1 MGEKEKGFKSFVP
14 EEYEQDKRRAYESLL
29 GIADAL
35 SSGSS
40 EEGLGQGNTT
50 TLEVRQ
56 RHGSIAHDKHRRK
69 RRRRREKSS
78 SSSDRKWIR
87 KERQRLIEAEK
98 MAGPGKRLRQA
109 LVLQDESD
117 LTNFIEDYK
126 GDLGNIAFEKMLD
139 SDVPRYR
146 RSVLHVRGRDS
157 SVVKNGGMN
166 QQNDGWRRWIDTH
179 DGIESTPCDIKSSHG
194 VIDSV
199 DAFIPIASKEE
210 THGHPQGDYQGH
222 LIERT
227 REFNTKTRDHPHD
240 IQLWL
245 DFAAFQTETADIL
258 RSAGVHVSK
267 QSYWEKRLEVL
278 ERGLQCNPGSDIL
291 TLEILHIAE
300 KVKTPDEVNRLWR
313 SALMSATGA
322 SSMSLWESFL
332 ERQRKHENFNAIVMS
347 KCYLAAVTI
356 FRREYEREEDLVS
369 ILIDCIRFHLEC
381 GFIGMGIAMIQVL
394 LEYNVFY
401 PEEVER
407 QGLEQCFEKF
417 WNSSCPLIGSENAPG
432 WNRWYRSGCEV
443 QEPSHKVDRND
454 DASFDGDDDI
464 IGKEFDKKAD
474 TLEDEPSFEDI
485 ERWITMEMYKD
496 SNVASSDPTSSKV
509 AWEDIR
515 PFAVFLK
522 DSHSIMTILAKC
534 MGYLGLQHV
543 SFMQHAQVCQEQSD
557 LSLFEMYCTPKMF
570 RLLSSHDTI
579 LDGFSGEG
587 ENILHGVL
595 PWWAKSPERQEFA
608 VRLLTDIAGK
618 LQGPLRGILMD
629 MSIKIQ
635 LYDATRGVFSNAN
648 LQKALSFAKMVLS
661 QQYDGILSL
670 WGEYAFLSS
679 LDSGGTSKMAN
690 KIFKKCMSQQR
701 SEDGLYD
708 AARLCH
714 AHVKCQLLRQG
725 LKWSILGSEFMYP
738 ACTAYM
744 DKDHANNS
752 IKAFFWFAGQIHQAD
767 MRQAIVQSRR
777 VFQGLIPQC
786 MDNHT
791 KLAALIQTFV
801 AFEIL
806 SGIVEDGHPRLDHAL
821 SIMHQVMMD
830 LERKRILET
839 EKPTIQDPMSL
850 HILAV
855 QQCVLACI
863 TCEMSPLALSP
874 AEAREM
880 VLHMLEVW
888 PGSPLLLTSL
898 SMMEER
904 FNNINTLR
912 RELRLL
918 ATQSSM
924 QIHEHISL
932 IALEETSPFPKARI
946 VFEKALQQEPCRTCP
961 IIWRLYMRKAS
972 FEYSHSIVDI
982 FFRAVDAC
990 PWSKSVWMEGI
1001 SLMTRCTA
1009 YPPKSLME
1017 TIQALRE
1024 KDIPWSTEV
1033 YEILL

>member
-1 MGEKEKGFKSFVP
+1 MSRTRGGHMK
-14 EEYEQDKRRAYESLL
+14 AYL

-40 EEGLGQGNTT
+40 EEGLGQGDTT

-56 RHGSIAHDKHRRK
+56 RHGSIAHEKHRRK
-69 RRRRREKSS
+69 KRRRREKS

-126 GDLGNIAFEKMLD
+126 GDWGNIAFEKMLD

-146 RSVLHVRGRDS
+146 RSVLNVRGRDS
-157 SVVKNGGMN
+157 SVVKSGGMN
-166 QQNDGWRRWIDTH
+166 QQNDGWRRWIDAH
-179 DGIESTPCDIKSSHG
+179 DGIESTACDIKSSHG
-194 VIDSV
+194 VMDS
-199 DAFIPIASKEE
+199 
-210 THGHPQGDYQGH
+210 
-222 LIERT
+222 
-227 REFNTKTRDHPHD
+227 
-240 IQLWL
+240 
-245 DFAAFQTETADIL
+245 TETADIL

-278 ERGLQCNPGSDIL
+278 ERALQCNPGSNIL
-291 TLEILHIAE
+291 TLEMLHIAE

-356 FRREYEREEDLVS
+356 FRREFEREEDL
-369 ILIDCIRFHLEC
+369 
-381 GFIGMGIAMIQVL
+381 
-394 LEYNVFY
+394 
-401 PEEVER
+401 
-407 QGLEQCFEKF
+407 GLEQCFEEF

-432 WNRWYRSGCEV
+432 WNRWHRSGCEV
-443 QEPSHKVDRND
+443 EEPSHKVDRD
-454 DASFDGDDDI
+454 DNASFEWDDDI

-474 TLEDEPSFEDI
+474 TLEDEPTFEDI

-496 SNVASSDPTSSKV
+496 SNAASSHPTSSKV

-534 MGYLGLQHV
+534 MGCLGLQHV
-543 SFMQHAQVCQEQSD
+543 SFMQHAQVCQEQSE

-618 LQGPLRGILMD
+618 LQGPIRGLLMD

-635 LYDATRGVFSNAN
+635 LYDATRGVFSDAN

-725 LKWSILGSEFMYP
+725 LKWSILGSELMYP

-767 MRQAIVQSRR
+767 MRQAIVQSSSDSNILCETNNVTRR
-777 VFQGLIPQC
+777 VFQGLIPQF

-855 QQCVLACI
+855 QHAFWRGS
-863 TCEMSPLALSP
+863 TCEMSTLALSP
-874 AEAREM
+874 AEARET

-888 PGSPLLLTSL
+888 P
-898 SMMEER
+898 
-904 FNNINTLR
+904 
-912 RELRLL
+912 
-918 ATQSSM
+918 AA
-924 QIHEHISL
+924 H
-932 IALEETSPFPKARI
+932 
-946 VFEKALQQEPCRTCP
+946 
-961 IIWRLYMRKAS
+961 
-972 FEYSHSIVDI
+972 YS
-982 FFRAVDAC
+982 
-990 PWSKSVWMEGI
+990 
-1001 SLMTRCTA
+1001 
-1009 YPPKSLME
+1009 
-1017 TIQALRE
+1017 
-1024 KDIPWSTEV
+1024 
-1033 YEILL
+1033 